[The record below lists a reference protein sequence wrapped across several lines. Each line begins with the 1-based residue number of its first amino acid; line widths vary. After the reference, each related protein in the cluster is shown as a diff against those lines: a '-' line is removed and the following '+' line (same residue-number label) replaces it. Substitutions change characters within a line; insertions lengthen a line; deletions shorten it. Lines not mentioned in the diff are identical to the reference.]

1 MEFCYRTFKVEV
13 ELRSGSGRLFH
24 LILQVGDRTDLIRV
38 TQQVG
43 AELELLTTGPSN
55 SICRRSTDDTLFFPG
70 NLARSLLALYPG
82 LLT

>member
-55 SICRRSTDDTLFFPG
+55 SICRKSTDDTLFFS
-70 NLARSLLALYPG
+70 RKSC
-82 LLT
+82 

>member
-1 MEFCYRTFKVEV
+1 MGTAQAREQNHQVMEFCYRTFKVEV

-43 AELELLTTGPSN
+43 AELELLTNYWPFKLHLQKKH
-55 SICRRSTDDTLFFPG
+55 R
-70 NLARSLLALYPG
+70 
-82 LLT
+82 